1 MDVTYTYGGKFI
13 DNELIVEQAGCGKT
27 MFIQNLA
34 KKMLES

>member
-1 MDVTYTYGGKFI
+1 MDVTDTYGGKFNN
-13 DNELIVEQAGCGKT
+13 NEFIVEQVGCGKT